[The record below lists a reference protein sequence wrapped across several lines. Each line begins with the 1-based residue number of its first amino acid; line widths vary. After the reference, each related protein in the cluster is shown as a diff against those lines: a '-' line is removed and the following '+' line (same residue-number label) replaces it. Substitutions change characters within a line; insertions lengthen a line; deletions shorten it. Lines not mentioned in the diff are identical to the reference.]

1 MVSPPG
7 SVTVFIEVPP
17 PRYRRSNAG
26 RAVPVQRSP
35 GQGCRR
41 GDDGRAGRPYSAAV
55 AGLSDRLIP
64 ARRWTP
70 SRYRALLRARGP
82 RSVQFRARA
91 AILAGAIL
99 IGIVATLFAQAADW
113 AGEAFAVYAGRW
125 RWLPLLTTP
134 LLFMALVWVT
144 RRHAPLARGSGIPQ
158 VIAAQ
163 ADPNGATRTLISMR
177 TVAAKAVLTIGAVL
191 GGASVGREGPTVQI
205 AAAIMG
211 LTHRIVRVPLRGGVL
226 IAGGAAGVAAAF
238 NTPLAGLMFAIEEL
252 ASAYEQRVTL
262 LVLAAIVIAGMI
274 AQSVQGDY
282 IYFGA
287 IGANMPLL
295 AAIMV
300 APVAGIGGGIA
311 GGLFSRILL
320 AMARGTNRIGGW
332 ARARPV
338 WFAGVCGLI
347 VAILGVATGLTWG
360 TGYASARAMI
370 VGVDAPLWFGPAKL
384 IATAATA
391 IAGLPGG
398 IFAPS
403 LAVGAGVGNLLRAV
417 FPGEPASAVVILGM
431 VAYFAGVVRAP
442 LTAVII
448 LSETT
453 ASRGLMLPMFATAF
467 IADAASRWVCREKL
481 YHGLS
486 RTFAMTEPRPS
497 S

>member
-1 MVSPPG
+1 M
-7 SVTVFIEVPP
+7 
-17 PRYRRSNAG
+17 
-26 RAVPVQRSP
+26 
-35 GQGCRR
+35 
-41 GDDGRAGRPYSAAV
+41 
-55 AGLSDRLIP
+55 P
-64 ARRWTP
+64 AKRWTP
-70 SRYRALLRARGP
+70 SRYRALLRMRGP
-82 RSVQFRARA
+82 KSVQFRTRG

-99 IGIVATLFAQAADW
+99 VGIVATVFAEASDW
-113 AGEAFAVYAGRW
+113 AGAMFNRYAKTW
-125 RWLPLLTTP
+125 HWVPLVTTP
-134 LLFMALVWVT
+134 LTFMLLVWIT
-144 RRHAPLARGSGIPQ
+144 RRYAPLARGSGIPQ

-163 ADPNGATRTLISMR
+163 ASPNDATRTLISIR
-177 TVAAKAVLTIGAVL
+177 TVAAKAVLTIGAVF
-191 GGASVGREGPTVQI
+191 GGASVGREGPTVQL
-205 AAAIMG
+205 AAAVMG
-211 LTHRIVRVPLRGGVL
+211 FTHRIVRVPLRGGVV

-262 LVLAAIVIAGMI
+262 LVLAAIIIAGMV

-287 IGANMPLL
+287 IGAHMPLL
-295 AAIMV
+295 SALLV
-300 APVAGIGGGIA
+300 APVAGVA
-311 GGLFSRILL
+311 GGMAGGVFSRILL
-320 AMARGTNRIGGW
+320 AMATGRNRVTLW
-332 ARARPV
+332 SRSNPLK
-338 WFAGVCGLI
+338 FAGLCGSI
-347 VAILGVATGLTWG
+347 VAVLGVFTGLTWG
-360 TGYASARAMI
+360 TGYSAARAMI

-403 LAVGAGVGNLLRAV
+403 LAVGAGVGNLLRAA

-467 IADAASRWVCREKL
+467 IADAASQWVCREKL

-486 RTFAMTEPRPS
+486 KTFTMPGSTGSAA
-497 S
+497 